1 MFKINYETEALGNRW
16 LLTQYDNPEDAY
28 QIAKNVI
35 NATEEILKISVI
47 EQDGSVYAQWV
58 R

>member
-1 MFKINYETEALGNRW
+1 MFKINYETEALGSRW
-16 LLTQYDNPEDAY
+16 LVTQYDDPEDAY

-35 NATEEILKISVI
+35 NATEEILKISVV